1 MNQKPR
7 GKSSLL
13 NSLLDEAAVL
23 PTSGSRGCTAAVVE
37 LVYNSE
43 LLKEPDA
50 TVAEKLPVVPA
61 YKGTVEFIT
70 LEDWKKEL
78 EVLVEE
84 CSTQEKYIYAIKPID
99 DTSEAY
105 AAWQK
110 IEQVYGKGA
119 MDEYRGQPT
128 EDVLHRLANNARVR
142 SLLLSSDP
150 DKEYNAVL
158 VDAGEVVP
166 GSNDAIELL
175 KPFHQMKGRTRNKKK
190 VREFVYL
197 SSYHLFHPRFLIRFS
212 PFCQL
217 SPVQK
222 WATTFRQKINS
233 YVYRKGNGNEPQTWP
248 LIRKVTLEGP

>member
-1 MNQKPR
+1 MN
-7 GKSSLL
+7 G
-13 NSLLDEAAVL
+13 LLDEAAVL

-50 TVAEKLPVVPA
+50 TVAEKMPVVPA

-78 EVLVEE
+78 KVLVEE
-84 CSTQEKYIYAIKPID
+84 CSTQEKYIYYIPPID

-119 MDEYRGQPT
+119 MEVYCRQPT
-128 EDVLHRLANNARVR
+128 EVVLNRLVNNPRVQ
-142 SLLLSSDP
+142 SLLSSSDP
-150 DKEYNAVL
+150 AREYNAIV

-166 GSNDAIELL
+166 GSDEAKELL
-175 KPFHQMKGRTRNKKK
+175 KPFQHMKSRTRNKKK
-190 VREFVYL
+190 
-197 SSYHLFHPRFLIRFS
+197 
-212 PFCQL
+212 
-217 SPVQK
+217 K

>member
-1 MNQKPR
+1 LCSLGLQFLLSVVAHQNIDLFCTMNFR

-13 NSLLDEAAVL
+13 NGLLDEAAVL

-43 LLKEPDA
+43 LLKEPDT

-70 LEDWKKEL
+70 LDDWTKEL
-78 EVLVEE
+78 KVLVEE
-84 CSTQEKYIYAIKPID
+84 CSTQEKHIYSIPPID

-119 MDEYRGQPT
+119 MGAYCRQPT
-128 EDVLHRLANNARVR
+128 ESVLHRLASNPRVR
-142 SLLLSSDP
+142 SLLSSSDP
-150 DKEYNAVL
+150 TREYNAIL
-158 VDAGEVVP
+158 VDAGDVVP
-166 GSNDAIELL
+166 GSDEAKELL
-175 KPFHQMKGRTRNKKK
+175 KPFNQMKGRTRNKKK
-190 VREFVYL
+190 
-197 SSYHLFHPRFLIRFS
+197 
-212 PFCQL
+212 
-217 SPVQK
+217 K

-233 YVYRKGNGNEPQTWP
+233 YVYRKGNGDEPQTWP